1 MGNPMTM
8 SRPLSQP

>member
-1 MGNPMTM
+1 MGNLMTM

>member
-8 SRPLSQP
+8 SRPLTQP

>member
-8 SRPLSQP
+8 SRLLSQP